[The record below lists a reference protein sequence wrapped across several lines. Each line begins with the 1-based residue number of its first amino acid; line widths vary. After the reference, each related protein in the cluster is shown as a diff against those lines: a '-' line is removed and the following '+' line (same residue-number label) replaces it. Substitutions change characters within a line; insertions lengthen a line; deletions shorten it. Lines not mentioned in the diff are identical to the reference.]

1 MKRSGNRRTFMA
13 LAAGVSA
20 LAGSGAAA
28 DAGEGELFVFLYS
41 KGAAWKPGVP
51 MEKQALRGHVDY
63 MQRLADARNLFAGG
77 RFMTSD
83 GGMAIVTATSLE
95 DARRMLADDPAVTG
109 GVFVGEV
116 QHWVPRFRTDRP
128 LPARPRG

>member
-1 MKRSGNRRTFMA
+1 MTRGGDRRAFMA
-13 LAAGVSA
+13 LAAGASA
-20 LAGSGAAA
+20 LAGGALAEE
-28 DAGEGELFVFLYS
+28 AGASELFVFLYS
-41 KGAAWKPGVP
+41 KGAAWKPDVP

-63 MQRLADARNLFAGG
+63 MQSLADAGKLFAGG

-83 GGMAIVTATSLE
+83 GGMAIVTAASLD
-95 DARRMLADDPAVTG
+95 DARTMLADDPAVTG

-128 LPARPRG
+128 LPAQPRA

>member
-1 MKRSGNRRTFMA
+1 MKRGGDRRAFMT
-13 LAAGVSA
+13 LAAGASA
-20 LAGSGAAA
+20 LAGSALAAEA
-28 DAGEGELFVFLYS
+28 SAGELFVFLYS

-63 MQRLADARNLFAGG
+63 MQRLADAGNLFAGG

-83 GGMAIVTATSLE
+83 GGMAIVTATSLDE
-95 DARRMLADDPAVTG
+95 ARRMLAEDPAVTG